1 MIRLW
6 LFAPALAISALGAST
21 YWWHM
26 EKDTWQPPRAKLPDL
41 PQVTAFPMRA
51 VPLTKQSLERPLLW
65 TSRRPVLTGEKKTG
79 LAQELEQSRLMAV
92 LESGAE
98 RVALLKRADGSVLK
112 ITTTS
117 SPWRL
122 ESFDGR
128 RAVFVSPDSARL
140 DRPLEAGQPQAG
152 GVPVRRQ

>member
-41 PQVTAFPMRA
+41 PQVTALPMRA

-65 TSRRPVLTGEKKTG
+65 TSRRPVLTGEKKQVLHKNLSNPG
-79 LAQELEQSRLMAV
+79 SWLCWSRALSAWHCSSVQMAV
-92 LESGAE
+92 C
-98 RVALLKRADGSVLK
+98 
-112 ITTTS
+112 
-117 SPWRL
+117 
-122 ESFDGR
+122 
-128 RAVFVSPDSARL
+128 
-140 DRPLEAGQPQAG
+140 
-152 GVPVRRQ
+152 